1 MTSPKSPKKKMFD
14 FAEENKGMNVEAAG
28 PKPSDYLQHSRLSVS
43 FQNQNP
49 KPVQTLG
56 DVEEV
61 LEEHHVSDG
70 HLHLTYEC
78 SCDGRKKDFVCH
90 GRDNATFEL
99 RDGKY
104 MWTFTGFP
112 LSSLNDLIKTN
123 EFYIKCLSQSHYKTR
138 PFSGEFMLHVKTSN
152 FLRVIFFSLKN
163 KLFYF
168 QYKNMFARLAAN
180 LVSYGSAKL
189 FANVAEGDY
198 KKMQD

>member
-70 HLHLTYEC
+70 H
-78 SCDGRKKDFVCH
+78 

-104 MWTFTGFP
+104 MWKFRRGYP
-112 LSSLNDLIKTN
+112 LRFLDELIKQN
-123 EFYIKCLSQSHYKTR
+123 EFDIKNDAQSNYKTR